1 MIDELLAPGERDA
14 HDGEPAAT
22 SPMWP
27 AFGDVMSCLFGLFV
41 LFFVWAVALQL
52 PIAGASAKPS
62 AATSASTRASASAAP
77 RSSVG
82 EAHPG
87 STLGAALGATSGEAF
102 EGRVRVV
109 EGRIGIGG
117 SVLFEQS
124 SADLRPGGAA
134 LLAQLAPPLA
144 RWLATHDELL
154 MVSGFTD
161 DLPVQAGSGY
171 DNWALSSDRAV
182 TVVRALVAHGVPK
195 DGLFAAGFGEA
206 HPVAPNTTDEGRA
219 KNRRVEIAPV
229 PRR

>member
-1 MIDELLAPGERDA
+1 MIGEPLA
-14 HDGEPAAT
+14 HDDVHADDVMG
-22 SPMWP
+22 SPLWP

-41 LFFVWAVALQL
+41 LFFVWAIALQL
-52 PIAGASAKPS
+52 PSAEAASPVVAAASSSAAASASSSAGASAAAARDDSLS
-62 AATSASTRASASAAP
+62 A
-77 RSSVG
+77 
-82 EAHPG
+82 
-87 STLGAALGATSGEAF
+87 TLGQAF

-117 SVLFEQS
+117 SVLFEKS
-124 SADLRPGGAA
+124 SADLRPEGVT
-134 LLAQLAPPLA
+134 LLAQLATPLA
-144 RWLATHDELL
+144 RYLASHDELL

-161 DLPVQAGSGY
+161 DLPVRNDTGY

-195 DGLFAAGFGEA
+195 ERLFAAGFGESN
-206 HPVAPNTTDEGRA
+206 PVAPNVTDEGRA

>member
-1 MIDELLAPGERDA
+1 MIGEPLAHDDA
-14 HDGEPAAT
+14 HADDTLG
-22 SPMWP
+22 SPLWP

-41 LFFVWAVALQL
+41 LLFVWAIALQL
-52 PIAGASAKPS
+52 PSAEAATPLAAKAAPS
-62 AATSASTRASASAAP
+62 ASSAASAASGAAAP
-77 RSSVG
+77 ARDDSLS
-82 EAHPG
+82 A
-87 STLGAALGATSGEAF
+87 TLGQAF

-117 SVLFEQS
+117 SVLFEKS
-124 SADLRPGGAA
+124 SADLRPEGVT
-134 LLAQLAPPLA
+134 LLAQLASPLA
-144 RWLATHDELL
+144 RYLGSHDELL

-161 DLPVQAGSGY
+161 DLPVNNDTGY

-195 DGLFAAGFGEA
+195 DRLFAAGFGES
-206 HPVAPNTTDEGRA
+206 HPVAPNVTDEGRA